1 MGLENMTIEQ
11 LFAQFPRSEL
21 NAAFIGLLIGSL
33 FLAFFGFRFLKL
45 EIVLSAVVAGYEF
58 GADKLGLAIGDAG
71 LGFNLPVI
79 LGIACALIFGLLSF
93 KFYKLYIYLVGGAI
107 GAALGFVIPFA
118 LIENVVIS
126 IIVGVILAIVLAILG
141 AKLFYKFFKPI
152 YIFSSSFA
160 GSIMAATYL
169 SLLIFGANESM
180 LGGFIIGGF
189 VLTVVAMIF
198 QFRLNKDRELDL

>member
-93 KFYKLYIYLVGGAI
+93 KFYKLYIYLIGGLF
-107 GAALGFVIPFA
+107 GAMLGVIPYA
-118 LIENVVIS
+118 LIENAVIR
-126 IIVGVILAIVLAILG
+126 IIVSVICAIIFAIIV
-141 AKLFYKFFKPI
+141 AKLVYKFFKPI

-180 LGGFIIGGF
+180 IGGFIIGGF